1 MSYEADAAK
10 AAGAVSRSLVPVTK
24 PPIPVLPK
32 KGCIQYAMGPD
43 GLGMNISATALPD
56 AEGRVYL
63 SGPILGETYE
73 SARYGWRKLV
83 ALQLLPGIQVLSPMR
98 HEGHL
103 AEHTGPIN
111 NDIIDSPTHFFA
123 GAKIIVEKDMLDI
136 RRCDLVL
143 VNLLG
148 ATKVSIGTVSE
159 MGMAFAMDK
168 TIITVIEPDNIHQH
182 PFVTETSS
190 LVLDNLDDAIYAINS
205 LLSVGI

>member
-1 MSYEADAAK
+1 MSYEADAAA

-103 AEHTGPIN
+103 AETVGVIGDDQPA
-111 NDIIDSPTHFFA
+111 HFFA
-123 GAKIIVEKDMLDI
+123 GARIIVEKDMLDI

>member
-1 MSYEADAAK
+1 MTYEADAAK
-10 AAGAVSRSLVPVTK
+10 TAGAVAGAL
-24 PPIPVLPK
+24 LPK
-32 KGCIQYAMGPD
+32 AGCIKYALGPT
-43 GLGMNISATALPD
+43 GAGMTIVAPALPHT
-56 AEGRVYL
+56 EGKVYL
-63 SGPILGETYE
+63 SGPILGTTYE
-73 SARYGWRKLV
+73 DARYGWRKQV
-83 ALQLLPGIQVLSPMR
+83 ALGLLPGIQVLSPMR
-98 HEGHL
+98 HEEHL
-103 AEHTGPIN
+103 AETVGVIG
-111 NDIIDSPTHFFA
+111 DDQPTHFFA

>member
-1 MSYEADAAK
+1 MSALSLDE
-10 AAGAVSRSLVPVTK
+10 SPRQRS
-24 PPIPVLPK
+24 
-32 KGCIQYAMGPD
+32 D
-43 GLGMNISATALPD
+43 
-56 AEGRVYL
+56 
-63 SGPILGETYE
+63 
-73 SARYGWRKLV
+73 
-83 ALQLLPGIQVLSPMR
+83 
-98 HEGHL
+98 
-103 AEHTGPIN
+103 
-111 NDIIDSPTHFFA
+111 
-123 GAKIIVEKDMLDI
+123 